1 MLRGSVAS
9 SDEPLAALAR
19 NDTRIPSRLSRAKRP
34 SLEEAVTG
42 QEWSLLEKLV
52 VWTKC
57 SLKS

>member
-9 SDEPLAALAR
+9 SDEPLAVLAR

-42 QEWSLLEKLV
+42 
-52 VWTKC
+52 
-57 SLKS
+57 